1 MALSDNKRLYDI
13 ATRLAVYTEGVK
25 VQQSRQFNF
34 VLRDVSEVLKKL
46 LGRVKYRTL
55 DGLSK
60 AQLNKLVIE
69 LRESQSKIYSAYT
82 TQLIGQLKEFM
93 AADLEV
99 NRRAWVTG
107 YIELDDDE
115 PSDEIVSDEEAI
127 QFLLEVPNNDS
138 NPLFGIAAITGG
150 SERIW
155 SAITNTPVPAN
166 GLYLLPFI
174 KTFTTSAQAGVENI
188 IRKAWANRWTVDETL
203 RELIGDG
210 EAIQGTPSQLS
221 RVGQQATSV
230 IHTATAHVAAVVAA
244 GVMSAV
250 FGRYAWYSVMDG
262 KTTEIC
268 ISRNRK
274 IYRFGQGPLPPA
286 HIRCR
291 SHTAPVINASDLAD
305 ETFYT
310 WLARQPLEVQDD
322 ILGEEGG
329 EAIRDGRLKAKDIPK
344 YEADTPLT
352 YDEFRRKIKEI
363 LSR

>member
-1 MALSDNKRLYDI
+1 MALSDNRRLYDI
-13 ATRLAVYTEGVK
+13 STRLAVYTEDVK
-25 VQQSRQFNF
+25 VWQARQFNF

-55 DGLSK
+55 DSLSK
-60 AQLNKLVIE
+60 AQLNKLIIE

-82 TQLIGQLKEFM
+82 EVLIKQLKDFM
-93 AADLEV
+93 AVDLEV

-107 YIELDDDE
+107 YIELDDNE
-115 PSDEIVSDEEAI
+115 SDEIISDEDAI
-127 QFLLEVPNNDS
+127 KFLIENPNNDA

-174 KTFTTSAQAGVENI
+174 KTFTASAQVGIENI

-203 RELIGDG
+203 TALIGDG
-210 EAIQGTPSQLS
+210 ERVQGTPSQLS

-244 GVMSAV
+244 GVTSAL

-262 KTTEIC
+262 KTSDVC
-268 ISRNRK
+268 AGRNRK
-274 IYRFGQGPLPPA
+274 VYRFGQGPLPPA

-291 SHTAPVINASDLAD
+291 SHTAPVITASDLAD

-310 WLARQPLEVQDD
+310 WVARQPLEVQDD
-322 ILGEEGG
+322 VLGTEGG
-329 EAIRDGRLKAKDIPK
+329 EALRDGRLKAKDLAK
-344 YEADTPLT
+344 YESKEPLT